1 LPVDLT
7 GALPDGRRFTGVR
20 DLKKLLLT
28 DERQFAVN
36 LARQLAVYA
45 TASVRFSDRA
55 QIEQMVDAAE
65 ANQYELRS
73 IVHQVVQSALFRNE

>member
-1 LPVDLT
+1 LSVDST

-36 LARQLAVYA
+36 LAGQLAVYA
-45 TASVRFSDRA
+45 KGAPVRFSDRA
-55 QIEQMVDAAE
+55 QQA
-65 ANQYELRS
+65 
-73 IVHQVVQSALFRNE
+73 VQSALFRNK